1 MARKYTLIDNLCG
14 EADRRITA
22 VLEGDAGDENSRKL
36 RRILL
41 KIINNELTAR
51 QKEIIMLY
59 YFKGEDVA
67 SISRRLGISQKG
79 VYGCLA
85 RARKSIYR
93 ILQYYF

>member
-1 MARKYTLIDNLCG
+1 MARKYTLTDNLCG

-22 VLEGDAGDENSRKL
+22 ILQGGNEDESSRKL

-41 KIINNELTAR
+41 KVINNELTAR

-67 SISRRLGISQKG
+67 SISRKAGISQKG
-79 VYGCLA
+79 VYGSLS

>member
-59 YFKGEDVA
+59 YFKDADVA
-67 SISRRLGISQKG
+67 AISERLGVSQQA
-79 VYGCLA
+79 VYA
-85 RARKSIYR
+85 AMSRAKKKIYG
-93 ILQYYF
+93 ILQYYI